1 MIILPAIDLYG
12 GQAVRLYKGDYNQMT
27 VYDKEPIRAAVN
39 MELQGATHLHLVDLE
54 GAKTGETPHLPVIRN
69 IVNNSRLFIEVGGG
83 VRSLEIIEGYLT
95 AGAKRVILGTAAV
108 QNPAF
113 AAQAIREF
121 GTAIAIGVDVRDGMV
136 ATHGWTQTSE
146 FSCED
151 FCRRM
156 QDAGV
161 SVIICTDISRDGAMK
176 GANLNLYRQ
185 LRENYDLDIIAS
197 GGVSTLEDIRALR
210 ETGIHGAIVGTAY
223 YTGAIKLPEALRA
236 AGGETL

>member
-12 GQAVRLYKGDYNQMT
+12 GQAVRLYKGDYDQMT
-27 VYDKEPIRAAVN
+27 VYDKEPIRTAVN

-54 GAKTGETPHLPVIRN
+54 GAKTGATPHLPVIRN
-69 IVNNSRLFIEVGGG
+69 IVNNSRLFVEVGGG
-83 VRSLEIIEGYLT
+83 VRSLEIIEGYLN

-108 QNPAF
+108 QNPEF

-146 FSCED
+146 FSCDD

-161 SVIICTDISRDGAMK
+161 SAIICTDISRDGAMR
-176 GANLNLYRQ
+176 GANLELYRQ
-185 LRENYDLDIIAS
+185 LRENYDLDSIAS
-197 GGVSTLEDIRALR
+197 CDVSTLEDIHALR

-223 YTGAIKLPEALRA
+223 YTGAIKLTEALRA
-236 AGGETL
+236 AGGESL